1 MAFWEKWRKVRLF
14 LEYILTTRVPEEA
27 KKQVEYKYIYYNNIS
42 SLKIDFTSN
51 QLKFFSPC
59 MQELVSRFFFG
70 ETEFRAF
77 PHYERA
83 NFTVELQK
91 TFTLLLCTVCGK
103 PYQDFYGKM
112 NIIPSNQRFY
122 DQIRLLL
129 KS

>member
-1 MAFWEKWRKVRLF
+1 MAVGPRELGINPFLIMAFWEKWRKVRLF

-70 ETEFRAF
+70 ETEFHA
-77 PHYERA
+77 
-83 NFTVELQK
+83 
-91 TFTLLLCTVCGK
+91 
-103 PYQDFYGKM
+103 
-112 NIIPSNQRFY
+112 
-122 DQIRLLL
+122 
-129 KS
+129 